1 MVSRALQVKTII
13 AALSVAVGAAGCS
26 GEAGSAGPAGP
37 SGPQGI
43 QGIQGPSGPVGPTGP
58 IGHTGP
64 VGPTGPMGPTGPQGS
79 QGIQGP
85 AAFLGVTQLQYLN
98 TDTESAPTDAPKLL
112 RVIGQFTKQ
121 QAATKLEVTW
131 NSHIDM
137 TVSGTPSVF
146 ACNFMLRIDGV
157 GVSSDMGAVAATL
170 ATTPVSLTR
179 IFTGIS
185 AGTHNLEIWTRGVS
199 VTSCID
205 NPGNYAR
212 YAIIR
217 EF

>member
-26 GEAGSAGPAGP
+26 GEAGSAGAAGP

-137 TVSGTPSVF
+137 TVSGIPSVF

-157 GVSSDMGAVAATL
+157 GVPSDMGAVAATL